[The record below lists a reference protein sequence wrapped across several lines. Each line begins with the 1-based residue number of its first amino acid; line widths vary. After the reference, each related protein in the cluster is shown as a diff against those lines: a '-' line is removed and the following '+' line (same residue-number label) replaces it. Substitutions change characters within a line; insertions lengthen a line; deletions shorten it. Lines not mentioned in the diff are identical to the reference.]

1 MIDLAIG
8 WFELHT
14 TEGKS
19 AVEIANLVEQT
30 WLSRYP
36 WPQEIV
42 YNRGSEFMGD
52 FANMIANDYGIT
64 KRLISVR
71 NPQANSIIE
80 RVHQTLE
87 NII

>member
-1 MIDLAIG
+1 M
-8 WFELHT
+8 
-14 TEGKS
+14 
-19 AVEIANLVEQT
+19 EIANLVEQT

-52 FANMIANDYGIT
+52 FANMIADDYGIT
-64 KRLISVR
+64 KKLISVR
-71 NPQANSIIE
+71 NSQANSIIE

-87 NII
+87 NIIQTFELHEDSNITLNT